1 MILSSFK
8 NKKILCVFAHPDDE
22 TFGPGGTIAVWSGL
36 GATIHLLC
44 ATKGE
49 AGINGQN
56 GIRAKELKQASK
68 ILGIKKIEFLGFF
81 DGKLCN
87 NDLQDLEKSI
97 IKKIQTFRP
106 NIMLTF
112 NLNGVS
118 GHIDHISVAS
128 ATTQAFKKTKI
139 AKKLY
144 YYTLPKEHAADNE
157 DYFIHFPQGP
167 KVHEMH
173 EHVDIT
179 KVWDIKV
186 GAMQKH
192 KSQAHD
198 IKRILKNWQK
208 YPKKEYFT
216 VLSNNPSNNSLTTP

>member
-1 MILSSFK
+1 MISTVK

-22 TFGPGGTIAVWSGL
+22 TFGPGGTIAAWSRL
-36 GATIHLLC
+36 GARIHLLC

-49 AGINGQN
+49 AGINGGN
-56 GIRAKELKQASK
+56 GIRVKEVKKAGK
-68 ILGIKKIEFLGFF
+68 ILGIKKIDFLGFL

-87 NDLQDLEKSI
+87 NDLQKLEQLIS
-97 IKKIQTFRP
+97 KKIKSFTP
-106 NIMLTF
+106 DILLTF

-118 GHIDHISVAS
+118 GHMDHISVAS

-144 YYTLPKEHAADNE
+144 YYTLPKEHASDNE

-167 KVHEMH
+167 HIHEMH
-173 EHVDIT
+173 EQVDIR
-179 KVWDIKV
+179 KVWNIKV
-186 GAMQKH
+186 EAMQKH

-198 IKRILKNWQK
+198 IVK
-208 YPKKEYFT
+208 YPVFQDRCLRLF
-216 VLSNNPSNNSLTTP
+216 V